1 MQSRRSKLTVM
12 MIDDDPLDCMLV
24 KQAFTKADASIEFFS
39 CESSEDALQSLAKHL
54 DDGSL
59 PHGCLLDINMP
70 GHSGIDVLRAMK
82 SDKRFQQI
90 PVIMFSSSDRLEDIT
105 ACYKSQAAGY
115 IKKPEQNLALQDIIS
130 NLAGLWTRHMR
141 FAPAP

>member
-1 MQSRRSKLTVM
+1 MKSRKANLTVM

-24 KQAFTKADASIEFFS
+24 EQAFTKADASIEFFH
-39 CESSEDALQSLAKHL
+39 CESSSEALVALARHL

-70 GHSGIDVLRAMK
+70 GQSGIDVLRAMK
-82 SDKRFQQI
+82 SDNRFRQI
-90 PVIMFSSSDRLEDIT
+90 PVIMFSSSDRVEDIT

-115 IKKPEQNLALQDIIS
+115 IKKPEQNLALQDIVS
-130 NLAGLWTRHMR
+130 NLAGLWTKHMR